1 MDKFDVMDVNQKQR
15 EKIDFLESRIEWLE
29 TLQSQVLYV
38 VEMLRWGDREKHSY
52 VIGVFS
58 NEWQAKQC
66 GEIEKSWRG
75 GKYEYE
81 VKTIALNDW
90 GDEDDKKYENH
101 EQCRPRSFTYS
112 TNWMGPVAT
121 SWYEV
126 RDIPFVMKETSGKHL
141 PKFEYKEF
149 LESYSCGR
157 IDIRGDTESPH
168 GDEYGVRPMRT
179 EDWNAFSDWLD
190 DLDTTYQWTYQELLE
205 GFEKETQTTIR
216 WEPGAPELVLG
227 DDK

>member
-15 EKIDFLESRIEWLE
+15 EKIDFLESRIEMLK
-29 TLQSQVLYV
+29 SRVLYV
-38 VEMLRWGDREKHSY
+38 VEMLRWGDRECHSY

-81 VKTIALNDW
+81 VKSIVLNDW
-90 GDEDDKKYENH
+90 DDEDDKKYENH

-112 TNWMGPVAT
+112 TNWMGPIST
-121 SWYEV
+121 SWYDK
-126 RDIPFVMKETSGKHL
+126 RGIPFVVKETSGKHL
-141 PKFEYKEF
+141 PKIEYKEY

-157 IDIRGDTESPH
+157 IDIRGDTESPY
-168 GDEYGVRPMRT
+168 GDEYGVLPMRT
-179 EDWNAFSDWLD
+179 EDWNAFGDWLD
-190 DLDTTYQWTYQELLE
+190 DLDTTYQWSYEHLLE
-205 GFEKETQTTIR
+205 VFERETGITIR
-216 WEPGAPELVLG
+216 WA
-227 DDK
+227 K

>member
-15 EKIDFLESRIEWLE
+15 EEIDFLKSRIEM
-29 TLQSQVLYV
+29 LQSQVLYV

-52 VIGVFS
+52 VIGVFAQRL
-58 NEWQAKQC
+58 QARQC

-81 VKTIALNDW
+81 VKSIALNDW
-90 GDEDDKKYENH
+90 DDEDGEKYENH
-101 EQCRPRSFTYS
+101 EQTRPLSFTYS

-126 RDIPFVMKETSGKHL
+126 RDIPFVMKESSGVLL
-141 PKFEYKEF
+141 PKKEYKEF

-157 IDIRGDTESPH
+157 IDIRGDTESPW
-168 GDEYGVRPMRT
+168 GDEYGVAPMRT

-190 DLDTTYQWTYQELLE
+190 DLDTTYLWTYKELLE

-216 WEPGAPELVLG
+216 WAPGAPELVLG

>member
-15 EKIDFLESRIEWLE
+15 EKIDFLESRIEM
-29 TLQSQVLYV
+29 LQSQVLYV
-38 VEMLRWGDREKHSY
+38 VEMLRYGDREKHSY
-52 VIGVFS
+52 VIGVFAQR
-58 NEWQAKQC
+58 WQARQC

-81 VKTIALNDW
+81 VKSIVLNDW
-90 GDEDDKKYENH
+90 DDEDDKKYENH

-112 TNWMGPVAT
+112 TNWMGPVHT
-121 SWYEV
+121 RWYDE
-126 RDIPFVMKETSGKHL
+126 RNIPFVMKETSGKHW
-141 PKFEYKEF
+141 PKKEYKDY

-168 GDEYGVRPMRT
+168 GDEYGVAPMRT

-190 DLDTTYQWTYQELLE
+190 TLDTTYLWTYKELLV
-205 GFEKETQTTIR
+205 GFARQTGTVIR
-216 WEPGAPELVLG
+216 WA
-227 DDK
+227 DDPNS

>member
-1 MDKFDVMDVNQKQR
+1 MDKFDVMDVNEKQR
-15 EKIDFLESRIEWLE
+15 EHIDFLESRIEM
-29 TLQSQVLYV
+29 LQSQVLYV

-81 VKTIALNDW
+81 VKSIALNDW
-90 GDEDDKKYENH
+90 DDEDDKKYENH

-112 TNWMGPVAT
+112 VNWMGPVST
-121 SWYEV
+121 RWYED
-126 RDIPFVMKETSGKHL
+126 RNIPFVMKETSGKHL

-168 GDEYGVRPMRT
+168 GDEYSVAPMRT
-179 EDWNAFSDWLD
+179 EDWNTFGDWLD
-190 DLDTTYQWTYQELLE
+190 TLDTPYLWTYKELLV
-205 GFEKETQTTIR
+205 GFARQTGTVIR
-216 WEPGAPELVLG
+216 WA
-227 DDK
+227 K